1 MIVNNAI
8 EKAEKKSMRKLFQS
22 KYDKR
27 GCLILRDKDF
37 EVGWK
42 KKGVILWIGLW

>member
-22 KYDKR
+22 KYEQER
-27 GCLILRDKDF
+27 LSDF
-37 EVGWK
+37 A
-42 KKGVILWIGLW
+42 